1 MTGRAQGAL
10 LQGIDI
16 IHVRISLSP
25 EDAVTS
31 PAMDAPLADDA
42 ALMQAWTG
50 GDAAAFTT
58 LYTRH
63 KGALYRF
70 LLRTLKDRALADE
83 LFQETWSRVIAARA
97 RYRPEARF
105 STWLLQIAHNLAID
119 SFRKQRPHAGQEE
132 TEAVFASQAAP
143 EREQPE
149 HALSDF
155 ELRRRM
161 QLAMESLP
169 DEQRTAFVLRME
181 NELSIEEIATV
192 TGVGRETAKSRLRY
206 AMARIRELV
215 AE

>member
-1 MTGRAQGAL
+1 
-10 LQGIDI
+10 
-16 IHVRISLSP
+16 
-25 EDAVTS
+25 
-31 PAMDAPLADDA
+31 MDAPLADDG
-42 ALMQAWTG
+42 ALMLAWAG
-50 GDAAAFTT
+50 GDAAAFTE
-58 LYTRH
+58 LYGRH
-63 KGALYRF
+63 KGPLYRF
-70 LLRTLKDRALADE
+70 LLKTVKDRAAADE
-83 LFQETWSRVIAARA
+83 LFQETWSRVIAARQ
-97 RYRPEARF
+97 RYRAEAKF

-119 SFRKQRPHAGQEE
+119 SFRKQRPQAGAEE
-132 TEAVFASQAAP
+132 SEAVFAAQAAP

-161 QLAMESLP
+161 QRAIESLP

-181 NELSIEEIATV
+181 NELSLEDIAAV